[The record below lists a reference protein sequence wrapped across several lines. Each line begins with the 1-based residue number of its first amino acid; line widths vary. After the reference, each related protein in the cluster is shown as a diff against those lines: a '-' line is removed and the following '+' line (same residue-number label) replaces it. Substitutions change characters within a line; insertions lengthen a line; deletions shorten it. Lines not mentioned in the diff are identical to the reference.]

1 LQEAAGY
8 SVAAV
13 IISSLK
19 KRIVGLERRFF
30 PDMKK
35 YRVIPF
41 HVGDLEDHPS
51 WRQAF
56 LYQVQEF
63 GIVSKSGSDVAVVDA
78 NTAATKI
85 QSAYRGYVVRR
96 TKPMEHL
103 RVIRKVRSELRELEC
118 RAAKP
123 GQFDELCKDEQERR
137 KWTEQI
143 MTLLLRLDSIQ
154 DAHPVVRNIRRSL
167 AKEVIQFQEII
178 DASATDFEPQ
188 KKPDQMVRVPVPFYV
203 LRFRTLLTV

>member
-1 LQEAAGY
+1 
-8 SVAAV
+8 
-13 IISSLK
+13 
-19 KRIVGLERRFF
+19 
-30 PDMKK
+30 
-35 YRVIPF
+35 
-41 HVGDLEDHPS
+41 
-51 WRQAF
+51 
-56 LYQVQEF
+56 
-63 GIVSKSGSDVAVVDA
+63 
-78 NTAATKI
+78 
-85 QSAYRGYVVRR
+85 
-96 TKPMEHL
+96 MEHL
-103 RVIRKVRSELRELEC
+103 RVIRKVRSELKELER

-167 AKEVIQFQEII
+167 AKEIIQFQEII

-203 LRFRTLLTV
+203 LRFRSLLAV